1 MAFSEIALIIV
12 IALMLFGSKNIPEI
26 ARTLGKGM
34 AQIKNATNDIKSE
47 IQKSADFKEIT
58 DIKSSFEKEITGLD
72 ISPTDDIVK
81 EIDKLKE
88 NIDDMTG
95 PIKRQ
100 Q

>member
-1 MAFSEIALIIV
+1 MAMSEIILIV
-12 IALMLFGSKNIPEI
+12 MVALMLFGAKNIPEI

-58 DIKSSFEKEITGLD
+58 DIKNEIEKD
-72 ISPTDDIVK
+72 ISGIGASSTDDIVK
-81 EIDKLKE
+81 EIDKVKGE
-88 NIDDMTG
+88 IEDMSG

-100 Q
+100 R